1 MKRFRVVLMVAVS
14 MLITGITFAAVD
26 RKEAATGPLTQ
37 KNILQRYGFIDENAD
52 GINDLARDADND
64 GIPNCID
71 PDWVRPQDGTGYM
84 NRFGY
89 KNQHAHQ
96 NTGLLN
102 GSCNNYNYN
111 YSHQWQNNGSGNND
125 SGNSDPT
132 NPDPQPNR
140 NRRTNRKH

>member
-1 MKRFRVVLMVAVS
+1 MKRLRVFVL
-14 MLITGITFAAVD
+14 FAAGILTAMLAFAVVGN
-26 RKEAATGPLTQ
+26 EQAPGPLSQ
-37 KNILQRYGFIDENAD
+37 KQILQRYGFIDENGD

-64 GIPNCID
+64 GIPNCVD

-96 NTGLLN
+96 NAGQLN
-102 GSCNNYNYN
+102 GGCNNYNYN
-111 YSHQWQNNGSGNND
+111 FAHQWQNGGSGSDGSGN
-125 SGNSDPT
+125 GDPT